1 MADNEIEFPKGLIV
15 KAPRDGAPD
24 FVKASISIKR
34 EELIEWLSQRDGDW
48 INLDVK
54 EAKSGHWYAAVNT
67 FKPRAAAPEPAPT
80 PSSGGDFNDDI
91 PFAPIGRG
99 AACHSV

>member
-1 MADNEIEFPKGLIV
+1 MADNEMEFPKGLMV

-34 EELIEWLSQRDGDW
+34 EELIEWLQERDGDW

-54 EAKSGHWYAAVNT
+54 EAKSGKWYSSVNT
-67 FKPRAAAPEPAPT
+67 YKPKSENKTGANVPESEYESDAP
-80 PSSGGDFNDDI
+80 F
-91 PFAPIGRG
+91 
-99 AACHSV
+99 

>member
-1 MADNEIEFPKGLIV
+1 MAEDMEFPKGLIV

-24 FVKASISIKR
+24 FVIASISIKR
-34 EELIEWLSQRDGDW
+34 EELIEWLSSKDGDW

-54 EAKSGHWYAAVNT
+54 EAKSGHWYASVNT
-67 FKPRAAAPEPAPT
+67 FKPRQEQQEPKPAT
-80 PSSGGDFNDDI
+80 QSGGGFNDDI

-99 AACHSV
+99 AACHSI